1 MPQSKRRYERQ
12 VYRSEREMII
22 NIVRKPLVGSVC
34 ENITLHNIGGININN
49 TRIGTV
55 GGRTNKGGWQN
66 SFVGG
71 VVEYEQGKGV
81 ENDHTPKGRFP
92 SNVILSESA
101 VEPISIQGG
110 ESASVVRNPTGNSIY
125 STENTS
131 VVWNS
136 NNVKDT
142 TVRGYSDSGS
152 VVRYFKVVKEK

>member
-1 MPQSKRRYERQ
+1 
-12 VYRSEREMII
+12 MII
-22 NIVRKPLVGSVC
+22 NIVRKPLIGSVC
-34 ENITLHNIGGININN
+34 ENIALHNIGGINIDD
-49 TRIGTV
+49 TRIATEDGKPPYEYKN
-55 GGRTNKGGWQN
+55 GA
-66 SFVGG
+66 GG
-71 VVEYEQGKGV
+71 VYSHDYQKNSSKAKEWNNFSTERDNPPVVGS
-81 ENDHTPKGRFP
+81 TLGRWG

>member
-1 MPQSKRRYERQ
+1 
-12 VYRSEREMII
+12 MII
-22 NIVRKPLVGSVC
+22 NIVRKPLIGSVC
-34 ENITLHNIGGININN
+34 ENITLHNIGGINIDQ
-49 TRIGTV
+49 TRIPTSEIT
-55 GGRTNKGGWQN
+55 GRPTHKSNGWKN
-66 SFVGG
+66 SS
-71 VVEYEQGKGV
+71 EYTGSV
-81 ENDHTPKGRFP
+81 NDDWKKGRWG